1 MRNNIEERGGN
12 YLTSFLFDNNSA
24 ETKKDIGYTK
34 NSYDT
39 AERNE
44 VVSPKHLLIFPFVD
58 IVKPTAVGG
67 RVIVPEWLHIQIA
80 LSAVRKQ
87 QTRSKERVFFYVRI
101 RSWS

>member
-1 MRNNIEERGGN
+1 MQEKQTHRR
-12 YLTSFLFDNNSA
+12 SAFLFDNNSA
-24 ETKKDIGYTK
+24 EKKKDMRYTK

-44 VVSPKHLLIFPFVD
+44 VVSPKHSLIFPFVD

-87 QTRSKERVFFYVRI
+87 QARSKERVFFYVRI
-101 RSWS
+101 RSRS